1 MMIRKTALA
10 LILATTFAA
19 PAFAQS
25 NAATDTQRDVNQQ
38 QRIEQGL
45 KSGQLNTKEAGQ
57 LERQQQQIDRV
68 EARDLKDGSINAKE
82 QARLNTLQN
91 HASEQIKDDKHNAIK
106 GNPESASSER
116 LQNDV
121 QRNVNQQQ
129 RIEQGVKSGE
139 LTPRETGKLEHGQA
153 HDSRLEARAAAD
165 GHVGAREQARIARS
179 ETVQSE
185 RIHAKKHNRRERN

>member
-10 LILATTFAA
+10 LIVATMFAA

-82 QARLNTLQN
+82 QARLNALQN

-121 QRNVNQQQ
+121 QRNVNQQK
-129 RIEQGVKSGE
+129 RIEGGLQSGS
-139 LTPRETGKLEHGQA
+139 LSHREAGSLERGQA
-153 HDSRLEARAAAD
+153 HVNGAEAHAAAN
-165 GHVGAREQARIARS
+165 GNVSAREQGRIQARENR
-179 ETVQSE
+179 QSS
-185 RIHAKKHNRRERN
+185 RIYNKKHDGAGK